1 MSFLISFLT
10 TKVLGFFLMLA
21 NDEAISFGIY
31 DIEKSL
37 TPVGWAA
44 VIFLPLALIFGIIY
58 VVMKTIKKRKIK

>member
-1 MSFLISFLT
+1 
-10 TKVLGFFLMLA
+10 MLA